1 MKEQINVTIEMDADL
16 YRQAN
21 EVSHE
26 FGMTLEEA
34 CTLFA
39 EETARLG
46 RLPFEL
52 TAEDWAFV
60 RNIEAEKVKRDHIE
74 KINRGIEQVRSGLG
88 IVKTM
93 EELEA
98 MAEDES

>member
-21 EVSHE
+21 EVSQE

-39 EETARLG
+39 RPG

-60 RNIEAEKVKRDHIE
+60 RNIEAEKVKSDHIE